1 LPRDEYNYN
10 STRFIQLRME
20 VGGTSVKN
28 KNKSSTVGKPLL
40 YIAQVSM
47 ELAAPKIK
55 RIILTNFENED
66 RKERS
71 NRNENAVSSAVE
83 EVIEQQEEQQEE
95 QVEEKIEEEEQ
106 VQEQQEPV
114 RTVPYNKS
122 FKDMNNDE
130 KIHFLLNRPHY
141 IPKVRCRI
149 KTATVSYIG
158 SIISYRNG
166 IVSIMPQNSMRDIKL
181 SIDDIQSISMAGF

>member
-1 LPRDEYNYN
+1 
-10 STRFIQLRME
+10 M
-20 VGGTSVKN
+20 KN

-40 YIAQVSM
+40 YIAQVSL

-66 RKERS
+66 RKEES
-71 NRNENAVSSAVE
+71 NRNENVVSSAVE
-83 EVIEQQEEQQEE
+83 EVIEQEEQQQEQE
-95 QVEEKIEEEEQ
+95 QEKQVEEKTEEEEQ
-106 VQEQQEPV
+106 VQEQHEPV

-122 FKDMNNDE
+122 FKDMNNEE

-149 KTATVSYIG
+149 KTATISYVG

-166 IVSIMPQNSMRDIKL
+166 IVAIMPPNSMRDIRL
-181 SIDDIQSISMAGF
+181 SIEEIKSIDMAGF

>member
-1 LPRDEYNYN
+1 
-10 STRFIQLRME
+10 ME

-40 YIAQVSM
+40 YIAQVSL

-66 RKERS
+66 RKEES
-71 NRNENAVSSAVE
+71 NRNENVVSSAVE
-83 EVIEQQEEQQEE
+83 EVIEQEEQQQEQEQEE
-95 QVEEKIEEEEQ
+95 QVEEKTEEEEQ

-122 FKDMNNDE
+122 FKDMNNEE

-149 KTATVSYIG
+149 KTATISYVG

-166 IVSIMPQNSMRDIKL
+166 IVAIMPPNSMRDIRL
-181 SIDDIQSISMAGF
+181 SIEEIKSIDMAGF

>member
-1 LPRDEYNYN
+1 
-10 STRFIQLRME
+10 ME

-40 YIAQVSM
+40 YIAQVSL

-66 RKERS
+66 RKEER
-71 NRNENAVSSAVE
+71 NRNENVVSSAVE
-83 EVIEQQEEQQEE
+83 EVIEQQEEEQQEE

-122 FKDMNNDE
+122 FKDMNNEE

-149 KTATVSYIG
+149 KTATVSYVG

-166 IVSIMPQNSMRDIKL
+166 IVAIMPPNSMRDIKL
-181 SIDDIQSISMAGF
+181 SMEDIQSISMAGF

>member
-1 LPRDEYNYN
+1 
-10 STRFIQLRME
+10 M
-20 VGGTSVKN
+20 KN

-40 YIAQVSM
+40 YIAQVNL

-66 RKERS
+66 RKEES
-71 NRNENAVSSAVE
+71 NRNENIVSSAVE
-83 EVIEQQEEQQEE
+83 EVIEQQEEE
-95 QVEEKIEEEEQ
+95 QVEEKMEEAEQ
-106 VQEQQEPV
+106 VQEQQEQQEPV

-122 FKDMNNDE
+122 FKDMNNEE

-141 IPKVRCRI
+141 IPKIRCRI
-149 KTATVSYIG
+149 KTATVSYVG

-166 IVSIMPQNSMRDIKL
+166 IVAIMPPNSMRDIKL

>member
-1 LPRDEYNYN
+1 
-10 STRFIQLRME
+10 ME

-40 YIAQVSM
+40 YIAQVNL

-66 RKERS
+66 RKEES
-71 NRNENAVSSAVE
+71 NRNENVVSSAVE
-83 EVIEQQEEQQEE
+83 EVIEQQEEQEE
-95 QVEEKIEEEEQ
+95 QQVEETIEEEEQ
-106 VQEQQEPV
+106 VQEQQEQKEQQEPV

-122 FKDMNNDE
+122 FKDMNNEE

-149 KTATVSYIG
+149 KTATVSYVG

-166 IVSIMPQNSMRDIKL
+166 IVSIMPPNSMRDIRL

>member
-1 LPRDEYNYN
+1 
-10 STRFIQLRME
+10 ME

-40 YIAQVSM
+40 YIAQVSL

-66 RKERS
+66 RKEES
-71 NRNENAVSSAVE
+71 NRNENVVSSAGE
-83 EVIEQQEEQQEE
+83 EVIEQEEQQEE
-95 QVEEKIEEEEQ
+95 QEEEQVEEKTEEEEQ
-106 VQEQQEPV
+106 VQEQHEPV

-122 FKDMNNDE
+122 FKDMNNEE

-149 KTATVSYIG
+149 KTATISYVG

-166 IVSIMPQNSMRDIKL
+166 IVAIMPPNSMRDIRL
-181 SIDDIQSISMAGF
+181 SIEEIKSIDMAGF

>member
-1 LPRDEYNYN
+1 
-10 STRFIQLRME
+10 ME

-40 YIAQVSM
+40 YIAQVSL

-66 RKERS
+66 RKEER
-71 NRNENAVSSAVE
+71 NRNENVVSSAVE
-83 EVIEQQEEQQEE
+83 EVIEQQEQQEEEQQEE

-122 FKDMNNDE
+122 FKDMNNEE

-149 KTATVSYIG
+149 KQLQSHMLDQ
-158 SIISYRNG
+158 SYR
-166 IVSIMPQNSMRDIKL
+166 IVMEL
-181 SIDDIQSISMAGF
+181 

>member
-1 LPRDEYNYN
+1 
-10 STRFIQLRME
+10 ME

-40 YIAQVSM
+40 YIAQVNL

-66 RKERS
+66 RKEES
-71 NRNENAVSSAVE
+71 NRNENIVSSAVE
-83 EVIEQQEEQQEE
+83 EVIEQQEEP
-95 QVEEKIEEEEQ
+95 QVEEKIAEEEQ
-106 VQEQQEPV
+106 VQEQQEQQEPV

-122 FKDMNNDE
+122 FKDMNNEE
-130 KIHFLLNRPHY
+130 KLHFLLNRPHY
-141 IPKVRCRI
+141 IPKIRCRI
-149 KTATVSYIG
+149 KTATVSYVG

-166 IVSIMPQNSMRDIKL
+166 IVAIMPPNSMRDIKL

>member
-1 LPRDEYNYN
+1 
-10 STRFIQLRME
+10 ME

-40 YIAQVSM
+40 YIAQVNL

-66 RKERS
+66 RKEES
-71 NRNENAVSSAVE
+71 NRNENIVSSAVE
-83 EVIEQQEEQQEE
+83 EVIEQQQDQQVEEEEKEEHAEQEE
-95 QVEEKIEEEEQ
+95 QEQ
-106 VQEQQEPV
+106 V

-149 KTATVSYIG
+149 KTATVSYVG
-158 SIISYRNG
+158 SILSYRNG
-166 IVSIMPQNSMRDIKL
+166 IVVIMPPNSMRDIRL
-181 SIDDIQSISMAGF
+181 SIEDIKSIDMAGL

>member
-1 LPRDEYNYN
+1 
-10 STRFIQLRME
+10 ME

-40 YIAQVSM
+40 YIAQVSL

-66 RKERS
+66 RKEER
-71 NRNENAVSSAVE
+71 NRNENVVSSAVE
-83 EVIEQQEEQQEE
+83 EVIEQQEQQEEEQQEE
-95 QVEEKIEEEEQ
+95 QQVEEKIEEKIEEEEQ

-122 FKDMNNDE
+122 FKDMNNEE

-149 KTATVSYIG
+149 KTATVSYVG

-166 IVSIMPQNSMRDIKL
+166 IVAIMPPNSMRDIKL
-181 SIDDIQSISMAGF
+181 SIEDIQSISMAGF

>member
-1 LPRDEYNYN
+1 
-10 STRFIQLRME
+10 ME

-40 YIAQVSM
+40 YIAQVSL

-66 RKERS
+66 RKEES
-71 NRNENAVSSAVE
+71 NRNENVVSSAVE
-83 EVIEQQEEQQEE
+83 EVIEQEEQEQEQEQEE
-95 QVEEKIEEEEQ
+95 QVEEKTEEEEQ
-106 VQEQQEPV
+106 VQEQDEPV

-122 FKDMNNDE
+122 FKDMNNEE

-149 KTATVSYIG
+149 KTATISYVG

-166 IVSIMPQNSMRDIKL
+166 IVAIMPPNSMRDIRL
-181 SIDDIQSISMAGF
+181 SIEEIKSIDMAGF

>member
-1 LPRDEYNYN
+1 
-10 STRFIQLRME
+10 ME

-40 YIAQVSM
+40 YIAQVSL

-66 RKERS
+66 RKEER
-71 NRNENAVSSAVE
+71 NRNENVVSSAVE
-83 EVIEQQEEQQEE
+83 EVIEQQEEEQQEE

-122 FKDMNNDE
+122 FKDMNNE
-130 KIHFLLNRPHY
+130 EIFY
-141 IPKVRCRI
+141 
-149 KTATVSYIG
+149 
-158 SIISYRNG
+158 
-166 IVSIMPQNSMRDIKL
+166 
-181 SIDDIQSISMAGF
+181 

>member
-1 LPRDEYNYN
+1 
-10 STRFIQLRME
+10 ME

-40 YIAQVSM
+40 YIAQVSL
-47 ELAAPKIK
+47 ELTAPKIK

-66 RKERS
+66 QKEQSDRQ
-71 NRNENAVSSAVE
+71 ENIVSSAVE
-83 EVIEQQEEQQEE
+83 EVTEQEQQEEQ
-95 QVEEKIEEEEQ
+95 QVEEKIEEEKEEHAEQ
-106 VQEQQEPV
+106 EEQEQQEPV

-149 KTATVSYIG
+149 KTTTVSYVG

-166 IVSIMPQNSMRDIKL
+166 IVSIMPQNSMRDIRL

>member
-1 LPRDEYNYN
+1 
-10 STRFIQLRME
+10 ME

-40 YIAQVSM
+40 YIAQVNL

-55 RIILTNFENED
+55 RIILTNFEDED
-66 RKERS
+66 RKEKS
-71 NRNENAVSSAVE
+71 NRNENVVSSAVE
-83 EVIEQQEEQQEE
+83 EVIEQEEQQIEE
-95 QVEEKIEEEEQ
+95 KIEEKIEEEKQEEQ
-106 VQEQQEPV
+106 EEQQQV
-114 RTVPYNKS
+114 RAVPYNKS
-122 FKDMNNDE
+122 FKDMDNEE

-149 KTATVSYIG
+149 RTTTVSYIG

-166 IVSIMPQNSMRDIKL
+166 IVSIMPPNSMRDVRL
-181 SIDDIQSISMAGF
+181 SIEDIKSIDMAGF

>member
-1 LPRDEYNYN
+1 
-10 STRFIQLRME
+10 M
-20 VGGTSVKN
+20 KN

-40 YIAQVSM
+40 YIAQVSL

-66 RKERS
+66 RKEES
-71 NRNENAVSSAVE
+71 NRNENVVSSAVE
-83 EVIEQQEEQQEE
+83 EVIEQEEQQEE
-95 QVEEKIEEEEQ
+95 QVEEKTEEEEQ
-106 VQEQQEPV
+106 VQEQHEPV

-122 FKDMNNDE
+122 FKDMNNEE

-149 KTATVSYIG
+149 KTATISYVG

-166 IVSIMPQNSMRDIKL
+166 IVAIMPPNSMRDIRL
-181 SIDDIQSISMAGF
+181 SIEEIKSIDMAGF

>member
-1 LPRDEYNYN
+1 
-10 STRFIQLRME
+10 ME

-40 YIAQVSM
+40 YIAQVSL

-66 RKERS
+66 QKEES
-71 NRNENAVSSAVE
+71 NRNENVVSSAVE
-83 EVIEQQEEQQEE
+83 EVIEEQQEQKE
-95 QVEEKIEEEEQ
+95 QQVEEKIEEEEEL
-106 VQEQQEPV
+106 EQKQKEPV

-122 FKDMNNDE
+122 FKDMNNEE

-149 KTATVSYIG
+149 KTATISYVG

-166 IVSIMPQNSMRDIKL
+166 IVAIMPPNSMRDIRL
-181 SIDDIQSISMAGF
+181 SIEEIKSIDMAGF

>member
-1 LPRDEYNYN
+1 
-10 STRFIQLRME
+10 ME

-40 YIAQVSM
+40 YIAQVSL

-66 RKERS
+66 QKEES
-71 NRNENAVSSAVE
+71 NRNENVVSSAVE
-83 EVIEQQEEQQEE
+83 EVIEEQQEQ
-95 QVEEKIEEEEQ
+95 QVEEKIEEEEEL
-106 VQEQQEPV
+106 EQKQKEPV

-122 FKDMNNDE
+122 FKDMNNEE

-149 KTATVSYIG
+149 KTATVSYVG

-166 IVSIMPQNSMRDIKL
+166 IVAIMPPNSMRDIRL
-181 SIDDIQSISMAGF
+181 SIEEIKSIDMAGF

>member
-1 LPRDEYNYN
+1 
-10 STRFIQLRME
+10 ME

-40 YIAQVSM
+40 YIAQVSL

-66 RKERS
+66 RREES
-71 NRNENAVSSAVE
+71 NRNENVVSSAVE
-83 EVIEQQEEQQEE
+83 EVIEQEQEQQEE
-95 QVEEKIEEEEQ
+95 QQVEGKIEEEER

-122 FKDMNNDE
+122 FKDMNNE
-130 KIHFLLNRPHY
+130 ERIHFLLNRPHY

-149 KTATVSYIG
+149 KTATVSYVG

-166 IVSIMPQNSMRDIKL
+166 IVAIMPPNSMRDIKL

>member
-1 LPRDEYNYN
+1 
-10 STRFIQLRME
+10 ME

-40 YIAQVSM
+40 YIAQVSL

-55 RIILTNFENED
+55 RIILTNFEHED
-66 RKERS
+66 RKEES
-71 NRNENAVSSAVE
+71 NRNENVVSSAVE
-83 EVIEQQEEQQEE
+83 EVIEQEEQQEE
-95 QVEEKIEEEEQ
+95 QEEQEEEQVEEKTEEEEQ
-106 VQEQQEPV
+106 VQEQHEPV

-122 FKDMNNDE
+122 FKDMNNEE

-149 KTATVSYIG
+149 KTATISYVG

-166 IVSIMPQNSMRDIKL
+166 IVAIMPPNSMRDIRL
-181 SIDDIQSISMAGF
+181 SIEEIKSIDMAGF

>member
-1 LPRDEYNYN
+1 
-10 STRFIQLRME
+10 ME

-40 YIAQVSM
+40 YIAQVNL

-66 RKERS
+66 RKEES
-71 NRNENAVSSAVE
+71 DRNENIVSSAVE

-95 QVEEKIEEEEQ
+95 QQVEEKMEGAEQ
-106 VQEQQEPV
+106 VQEQQEQKEQQEPV

-122 FKDMNNDE
+122 FKDMNNEE

-141 IPKVRCRI
+141 IPKIRCRI
-149 KTATVSYIG
+149 KTATVSYVG

-166 IVSIMPQNSMRDIKL
+166 IVAIMPPNSMRDIKL

>member
-1 LPRDEYNYN
+1 
-10 STRFIQLRME
+10 ME

-40 YIAQVSM
+40 YIAQVSL

-66 RKERS
+66 QKEQS
-71 NRNENAVSSAVE
+71 NRQENIVSSAVE
-83 EVIEQQEEQQEE
+83 EVLEQEQQEEQ
-95 QVEEKIEEEEQ
+95 QVEEKIEEEEKEEHAE
-106 VQEQQEPV
+106 QEEQEPEPV

-166 IVSIMPQNSMRDIKL
+166 IVSIMPQNSMRDIRL

>member
-1 LPRDEYNYN
+1 
-10 STRFIQLRME
+10 ME

-40 YIAQVSM
+40 YIAQVNL

-55 RIILTNFENED
+55 RIILTNFEDED
-66 RKERS
+66 QKEQS
-71 NRNENAVSSAVE
+71 NRNESIVSSAVE
-83 EVIEQQEEQQEE
+83 EVVEQEKQEPREE
-95 QVEEKIEEEEQ
+95 PKVEMEEKVEEEQ
-106 VQEQQEPV
+106 V

-122 FKDMNNDE
+122 FKDMNNEE

-141 IPKVRCRI
+141 IPKIRCRI
-149 KTATVSYIG
+149 RTTTVSYIG

-166 IVSIMPQNSMRDIKL
+166 IVSIMPPNSMRDIRL
-181 SIDDIQSISMAGF
+181 SIEDIKSIDMAGF

>member
-1 LPRDEYNYN
+1 
-10 STRFIQLRME
+10 ME

-40 YIAQVSM
+40 YIAQVNL

-66 RKERS
+66 RKEES
-71 NRNENAVSSAVE
+71 NRNENVVSSAVE
-83 EVIEQQEEQQEE
+83 EVIEQQEEQQ
-95 QVEEKIEEEEQ
+95 VEETIEEEEQ
-106 VQEQQEPV
+106 VQEQQEQKEQQEPV

-122 FKDMNNDE
+122 FKDMNNEE

-149 KTATVSYIG
+149 KTATVSYVG

-166 IVSIMPQNSMRDIKL
+166 IVSIMPPNSMRDIRL
-181 SIDDIQSISMAGF
+181 SIEDIQSISMAGF

>member
-1 LPRDEYNYN
+1 
-10 STRFIQLRME
+10 ME

-40 YIAQVSM
+40 YIAQVSL

-66 RKERS
+66 QKEES
-71 NRNENAVSSAVE
+71 NRNENVVSSAVE
-83 EVIEQQEEQQEE
+83 EVIEQEQEQQEE
-95 QVEEKIEEEEQ
+95 QQVEGKIEEEEQ

-122 FKDMNNDE
+122 FKDMNNEE

-149 KTATVSYIG
+149 KTATVSYVG

-166 IVSIMPQNSMRDIKL
+166 IVAIMPPNSMRDIKL
-181 SIDDIQSISMAGF
+181 PIEDIQSISMAGF

>member
-1 LPRDEYNYN
+1 
-10 STRFIQLRME
+10 ME

-40 YIAQVSM
+40 YIAQVSL

-66 RKERS
+66 RKEES
-71 NRNENAVSSAVE
+71 NRNENVVSSAVE
-83 EVIEQQEEQQEE
+83 EVIEQEEQQQEQEEQQQEQEE
-95 QVEEKIEEEEQ
+95 QVEEKTEEEEQ
-106 VQEQQEPV
+106 VQEQHEPV

-122 FKDMNNDE
+122 FKDMNNEE

-149 KTATVSYIG
+149 KTATISYVG

-166 IVSIMPQNSMRDIKL
+166 IVAIMPPNSMRDIRL
-181 SIDDIQSISMAGF
+181 SIEEIKSIDMAGF

>member
-1 LPRDEYNYN
+1 
-10 STRFIQLRME
+10 ME

-40 YIAQVSM
+40 YIAQVSL

-66 RKERS
+66 RKEES
-71 NRNENAVSSAVE
+71 TRNENVVSSAVE
-83 EVIEQQEEQQEE
+83 EVIEQEEQQEE
-95 QVEEKIEEEEQ
+95 QEEEKTEEEEQ
-106 VQEQQEPV
+106 VQEQHEPV

-122 FKDMNNDE
+122 FKDMNNEE

-149 KTATVSYIG
+149 KTATISYVG

-166 IVSIMPQNSMRDIKL
+166 IVAIMPPNSMRDIRL
-181 SIDDIQSISMAGF
+181 SIEEIKSIDMAGF

>member
-1 LPRDEYNYN
+1 
-10 STRFIQLRME
+10 ME

-40 YIAQVSM
+40 YIAQVNL

-55 RIILTNFENED
+55 RIILTNFEDED
-66 RKERS
+66 RKEKS
-71 NRNENAVSSAVE
+71 NRNENVVSSAVE
-83 EVIEQQEEQQEE
+83 EVIEQEEQQIEEEEEQEKQEKQEEQQ
-95 QVEEKIEEEEQ
+95 Q
-106 VQEQQEPV
+106 V

-122 FKDMNNDE
+122 FKDMNNEE

-149 KTATVSYIG
+149 RTTTVSYIG

-166 IVSIMPQNSMRDIKL
+166 IVSIMPPNSMRDVRL
-181 SIDDIQSISMAGF
+181 SIEDIKSIDMAGF

>member
-1 LPRDEYNYN
+1 
-10 STRFIQLRME
+10 ME

-40 YIAQVSM
+40 YIAQVSL

-66 RKERS
+66 QKEQS
-71 NRNENAVSSAVE
+71 NRHENIVSGAVE
-83 EVIEQQEEQQEE
+83 EVIEQEQQEE
-95 QVEEKIEEEEQ
+95 QQVEEKIEEEEKEEHAE
-106 VQEQQEPV
+106 QEEQEPEPV

-166 IVSIMPQNSMRDIKL
+166 IVSIMPQNSMRDIRL

>member
-1 LPRDEYNYN
+1 
-10 STRFIQLRME
+10 ME

-40 YIAQVSM
+40 YIAQVNL

-55 RIILTNFENED
+55 RIILTNFEDED
-66 RKERS
+66 QKEQS
-71 NRNENAVSSAVE
+71 NRNESIVSSAVE
-83 EVIEQQEEQQEE
+83 EVVEQEKQEPREE
-95 QVEEKIEEEEQ
+95 PQVEVEEKVEEEEEQ
-106 VQEQQEPV
+106 VQV

-122 FKDMNNDE
+122 FKDMNNEE

-149 KTATVSYIG
+149 RTTTVSYIG

-166 IVSIMPQNSMRDIKL
+166 IVSIMPPNSMRDIRL
-181 SIDDIQSISMAGF
+181 SIEDIKTIDMAGF

>member
-1 LPRDEYNYN
+1 
-10 STRFIQLRME
+10 ME

-40 YIAQVSM
+40 YIAQVSL

-55 RIILTNFENED
+55 RIILTNFEDEN
-66 RKERS
+66 RKEES
-71 NRNENAVSSAVE
+71 NRNENVVSSAVE
-83 EVIEQQEEQQEE
+83 EVIEEQEEQ

-106 VQEQQEPV
+106 EQKEPV

-122 FKDMNNDE
+122 FKDMNNEE

-149 KTATVSYIG
+149 KTATVSYVG

-166 IVSIMPQNSMRDIKL
+166 IVAIMPPNSMRDIKL

>member
-1 LPRDEYNYN
+1 
-10 STRFIQLRME
+10 ME

-40 YIAQVSM
+40 YIAQVSL

-66 RKERS
+66 QKEES
-71 NRNENAVSSAVE
+71 NRNENVVSSAVE
-83 EVIEQQEEQQEE
+83 EVIEEQQEQKE
-95 QVEEKIEEEEQ
+95 QQVEEKIEEEEQ
-106 VQEQQEPV
+106 EQKEPV

-122 FKDMNNDE
+122 FKDMNNEE

-149 KTATVSYIG
+149 KTATVSYVG

-166 IVSIMPQNSMRDIKL
+166 IVAIMPPNSMRDIKL

>member
-1 LPRDEYNYN
+1 
-10 STRFIQLRME
+10 ME

-40 YIAQVSM
+40 YIAQVNL
-47 ELAAPKIK
+47 ELTAPKIK

-66 RKERS
+66 RKEES
-71 NRNENAVSSAVE
+71 NRNENIVSSAVE
-83 EVIEQQEEQQEE
+83 EVIEQQEEQQ
-95 QVEEKIEEEEQ
+95 VEEKIEEEEQ
-106 VQEQQEPV
+106 VQEQQEQQEQQEPV

-122 FKDMNNDE
+122 FKDMNNEE

-141 IPKVRCRI
+141 IPKIRCRI
-149 KTATVSYIG
+149 KTATVSYVG

-166 IVSIMPQNSMRDIKL
+166 IVAIMPPNSMRDIKL

>member
-1 LPRDEYNYN
+1 
-10 STRFIQLRME
+10 ME

-40 YIAQVSM
+40 YIAQVSL
-47 ELAAPKIK
+47 ELAAPKTK

-66 RKERS
+66 RKEES
-71 NRNENAVSSAVE
+71 NRNENVVSSAVE
-83 EVIEQQEEQQEE
+83 EVIEQEEQQQEQEQEE
-95 QVEEKIEEEEQ
+95 QVEEKTEEEEQ

-122 FKDMNNDE
+122 FKDMNNEE

-149 KTATVSYIG
+149 KTATISYVG

-166 IVSIMPQNSMRDIKL
+166 IVAIMPPNSMRDIRL
-181 SIDDIQSISMAGF
+181 SIEEIKSIDMAGF

>member
-1 LPRDEYNYN
+1 
-10 STRFIQLRME
+10 M
-20 VGGTSVKN
+20 KN

-40 YIAQVSM
+40 YIAQVSL

-66 RKERS
+66 RKEER
-71 NRNENAVSSAVE
+71 NRNENVVSSAVE
-83 EVIEQQEEQQEE
+83 EVIEQQEQQEEEQQEE
-95 QVEEKIEEEEQ
+95 QQVEEKIEEEEQ

-122 FKDMNNDE
+122 FKDMNNEE

-149 KTATVSYIG
+149 KTATVSYVG

-166 IVSIMPQNSMRDIKL
+166 IVAIMPPNSMRDIKL
-181 SIDDIQSISMAGF
+181 SIEDIQSISMAGF

>member
-1 LPRDEYNYN
+1 
-10 STRFIQLRME
+10 
-20 VGGTSVKN
+20 
-28 KNKSSTVGKPLL
+28 
-40 YIAQVSM
+40 M

-66 RKERS
+66 QKEES
-71 NRNENAVSSAVE
+71 NRNENVVSSAVE
-83 EVIEQQEEQQEE
+83 EVIEEQEEQ

-106 VQEQQEPV
+106 EQKEPV

-122 FKDMNNDE
+122 FKDMNNEE

-149 KTATVSYIG
+149 KTATVSYVG

-166 IVSIMPQNSMRDIKL
+166 IVAIMPPNSMRDIKL

>member
-1 LPRDEYNYN
+1 
-10 STRFIQLRME
+10 ME

-40 YIAQVSM
+40 YIAQVNL

-55 RIILTNFENED
+55 RIILTNFEDED
-66 RKERS
+66 QKEQS
-71 NRNENAVSSAVE
+71 NRNESIVSSAVE
-83 EVIEQQEEQQEE
+83 EVVEQEKQEPREE
-95 QVEEKIEEEEQ
+95 PQVEVEEKVEEEQ
-106 VQEQQEPV
+106 V

-122 FKDMNNDE
+122 FKDMNNEE

-149 KTATVSYIG
+149 RTTTVSYIG

-166 IVSIMPQNSMRDIKL
+166 IVSIMPPNSMRDVRL
-181 SIDDIQSISMAGF
+181 SIEDIKTIDMAGF